1 MPMDRSL
8 RRGISLG
15 GTLDGG
21 ELELDD
27 GWFDAIRDAGLD
39 LVRLPVRWDSVA
51 ADRVDR
57 AVEGGLARGLAVVL
71 DVHHFEGTDAAFL
84 ALWERIAARYAGAD
98 PRLAFELR
106 NEPHDPMTATA
117 WNRLLRD
124 ALGVVRARHPERTV
138 IAGPVARN
146 VIAALPTLRLP
157 DDPHLV
163 ATVHHYLPF
172 RFTHQG
178 APWIAGADAWLGTPW
193 GTAADRARIRAD
205 LATAAAWAR
214 GRRLFLGEFGTRDAA
229 PMAARAAWTA
239 LVRAEAERL
248 GMDWAYW
255 DFATEFGA
263 FDVASG
269 SWRAPLL
276 AALRG

>member
-1 MPMDRSL
+1 
-8 RRGISLG
+8 
-15 GTLDGG
+15 
-21 ELELDD
+21 
-27 GWFDAIRDAGLD
+27 
-39 LVRLPVRWDSVA
+39 
-51 ADRVDR
+51 
-57 AVEGGLARGLAVVL
+57 
-71 DVHHFEGTDAAFL
+71 
-84 ALWERIAARYAGAD
+84 
-98 PRLAFELR
+98 
-106 NEPHDPMTATA
+106 
-117 WNRLLRD
+117 
-124 ALGVVRARHPERTV
+124 
-138 IAGPVARN
+138 
-146 VIAALPTLRLP
+146 
-157 DDPHLV
+157 
-163 ATVHHYLPF
+163 LPF

-178 APWIAGADAWLGTPW
+178 APWIAGADAWLGTAW
-193 GTAADRARIRAD
+193 GTDADRARLRAD
-205 LATAAAWAR
+205 LAAAAAWAR

>member
-21 ELELDD
+21 GLELDD

-39 LVRLPVRWDSVA
+39 LVRLPVCWDFVA

-57 AVEGGLARGLAVVL
+57 AVEAGLARGLAVVL
-71 DVHHFEGTDAAFL
+71 DVHHSEGTDAAFL
-84 ALWERIAARYAGAD
+84 
-98 PRLAFELR
+98 
-106 NEPHDPMTATA
+106 
-117 WNRLLRD
+117 
-124 ALGVVRARHPERTV
+124 
-138 IAGPVARN
+138 
-146 VIAALPTLRLP
+146 AALPTLRLP
-157 DDPHLV
+157 DDPHLI
-163 ATVHHYLPF
+163 ATVHHHLPF

-178 APWIAGADAWLGTPW
+178 APGIAGADAWLGTPW
-193 GTAADRARIRAD
+193 GAAADRARIRAD
-205 LATAAAWAR
+205 LATAAGWAR

-239 LVRAEAERL
+239 LVRAGAERL

>member
-51 ADRVDR
+51 VDRVDR

-84 ALWERIAARYAGAD
+84 ALWERIADRYAGAD

-106 NEPHDPMTATA
+106 NEPHDP
-117 WNRLLRD
+117 
-124 ALGVVRARHPERTV
+124 
-138 IAGPVARN
+138 I
-146 VIAALPTLRLP
+146 
-157 DDPHLV
+157 
-163 ATVHHYLPF
+163 
-172 RFTHQG
+172 
-178 APWIAGADAWLGTPW
+178 
-193 GTAADRARIRAD
+193 
-205 LATAAAWAR
+205 TAAA
-214 GRRLFLGEFGTRDAA
+214 
-229 PMAARAAWTA
+229 
-239 LVRAEAERL
+239 
-248 GMDWAYW
+248 
-255 DFATEFGA
+255 
-263 FDVASG
+263 
-269 SWRAPLL
+269 
-276 AALRG
+276 